1 MLRVGDFALLT
12 GNVTTLN
19 WIGPRPAADVE
30 RNLGYGAGRLS
41 QGYLVVLLKQMW
53 TPEDFEFEGTTLRSG
68 GRLGLPAHTTAADAL
83 RPRVHDRIQAERGP
97 LGYQELQ
104 QHALRS
110 AMITGPQRIAKV
122 IPTTRHDVDMPPAEQ
137 YPMGGGGL
145 QWTIKKSRPCRFL
158 VALHVDPARNATTPT
173 FTVSITDAPHDY
185 PNRARIARYLEQ
197 A

>member
-1 MLRVGDFALLT
+1 MLTVGEFKLLT

-30 RNLGYGAGRLS
+30 RNLGYGPGRLS
-41 QGYLVVLLKQMW
+41 QGYWVVLLKQML

-68 GRLGLPAHTTAADAL
+68 GRFGLPAHTTAADSL
-83 RPRVHDRIQAERGP
+83 RPRVHDQIRAERGP
-97 LGYQELQ
+97 HGYQELQ

-122 IPTTRHDVDMPPAEQ
+122 IPSTPHDVDMPPAEQ

-158 VALHVDPARNATTPT
+158 VAMHVDQARNATTPT
-173 FTVSITDAPHDY
+173 FTVSIADTPHNY
-185 PNRARIARYLEQ
+185 QNRVRIAKYLEQ